1 MTTSALSP
9 AQSATVRDEVADV
22 LARSAAFQALPPAE
36 RADILRNTA
45 RVAEAMTA
53 AALGG
58 APQPQQ
64 QQPQQHKHRRRPAPP
79 IDDPYAA
86 GLADP
91 APVGNSTA
99 SPIVTTT
106 TTPAGTAT
114 TDPDRWR
121 ADERFRA
128 EGVAQ
133 GVTQVGRMIKEV
145 DFPGFVA
152 SLVKGT
158 FNAVVDASIQQMK
171 AYGDLVQSVAM
182 SVNEFRDQNVSP
194 AQGRSHLVSKYPQ
207 MFQLGTDSKGLES
220 VLMKDDFDLDN
231 LPDFQKE
238 LGLAQPV
245 DEVDDGVIELLT
257 QASRDDLARSRQ
269 QLLATTILMGIN
281 RIIITDG
288 RVNAKLVFTFSA
300 EDTMSRQGT
309 AEDYEIE
316 RQRKEFEIK
325 QGNQFAKGVFEKP
338 VPIKVSSTTGES
350 SAGLEAAGKITGEVS
365 LNFRSETFPLEQMAN
380 TDQMFRIREARG
392 GGAPAPP
399 AAAPAT
405 PAAPTR

>member
-1 MTTSALSP
+1 MTTSALTP
-9 AQSATVRDEVADV
+9 AQSAAVRDEVHDV

-53 AALGG
+53 AALADRRSG
-58 APQPQQ
+58 APQQ
-64 QQPQQHKHRRRPAPP
+64 QQQQQQRRPPP
-79 IDDPYAA
+79 PADDPYAA

-91 APVGNSTA
+91 VAPGTSTS
-99 SPIVTTT
+99 SPVVTTT

-114 TDPDRWR
+114 ADPDRWR

-171 AYGDLVQSVAM
+171 AYGELVQSVAM
-182 SVNEFRDQNVSP
+182 SVNDFRDQNVSE

-207 MFQLGTDSKGLES
+207 MFQLGPDKSGLES

-238 LGLAQPV
+238 LGLAAPVSEV
-245 DEVDDGVIELLT
+245 DESVIQLLT
-257 QASRDDLARSRQ
+257 QASRDDLARGRQ
-269 QLLATTILMGIN
+269 QLLATTIMMGIN

-288 RVNAKLVFTFSA
+288 KINAKLVFTFSA
-300 EDTMSRQGT
+300 HDSMSRTGT

-316 RQRKEFEIK
+316 RQRKEFEIN
-325 QGNQFAKGVFEKP
+325 QGNSFAKGVFEKP
-338 VPIKVSSTTGES
+338 VPIKVSSATGEGN
-350 SAGLEAAGKITGEVS
+350 AALEAAGKLTGEVS

-392 GGAPAPP
+392 GTAPAP
-399 AAAPAT
+399 A
-405 PAAPTR
+405 PAAPQAPAR

>member
-1 MTTSALSP
+1 MTTSALTP
-9 AQSATVRDEVADV
+9 AQSAAVRDEVHDV

-53 AALGG
+53 AAL
-58 APQPQQ
+58 ADRRSAPQQ
-64 QQPQQHKHRRRPAPP
+64 QQQQQQPV
-79 IDDPYAA
+79 DDPYAA

-91 APVGNSTA
+91 V
-99 SPIVTTT
+99 VTTT
-106 TTPAGTAT
+106 TTTTPRA

-171 AYGDLVQSVAM
+171 AYGELVQSVAM
-182 SVNEFRDQNVSP
+182 SVNDFRDQNVSE

-207 MFQLGTDSKGLES
+207 MFKLGTDKGGLES
-220 VLMKDDFDLDN
+220 VLMKDDFDLEN

-238 LGLAQPV
+238 LGLAEPV
-245 DEVDDGVIELLT
+245 DEVDENVIQLLT
-257 QASRDDLARSRQ
+257 QASRDDLARGRQ

-288 RVNAKLVFTFSA
+288 KINAKLVFNFA
-300 EDTMSRQGT
+300 AHDTLSRTGT

-316 RQRKEFEIK
+316 RQRQEFELK
-325 QGNQFAKGVFEKP
+325 NGNSFARGVFEKP
-338 VPIKVSSTTGES
+338 VPIKVSSTTGTSNSE
-350 SAGLEAAGKITGEVS
+350 LEAVGKLTGEVS

-392 GGAPAPP
+392 GGGSAAP
-399 AAAPAT
+399 APAT
-405 PAAPTR
+405 PQAPAR